1 MKTAN
6 VVRGFAPVLIVLG
19 ALALQGCAMYPKYS
33 ETVYFADYRPY
44 TAEGFT
50 ISPSSSGFTYES
62 IGDLEIMFVPG
73 KLKTQPTDTPMAPA
87 PAQTTDSVASED
99 SIFDDFATWC
109 ATPPTTSTASKT
121 ILYEPDY
128 GTIVERMVRQAQA
141 LGADALLNFRITQ
154 RKEYVKS
161 GGRVFDVWV
170 YVASG
175 FAVKLTK

>member
-1 MKTAN
+1 MKTTN
-6 VVRGFAPVLIVLG
+6 VVCGFVPALIVLG

-73 KLKTQPTDTPMAPA
+73 KMKTQPADAKMVPA
-87 PAQTTDSVASED
+87 QTQTTDSVASED
-99 SIFDDFATWC
+99 SLLDDFATWC
-109 ATPPTTSTASKT
+109 ATTPTTATGSKT
-121 ILYEPDY
+121 TLYEPDY

-154 RKEYVKS
+154 RKESVKS

>member
-6 VVRGFAPVLIVLG
+6 VVRGFVSALIVLG

-62 IGDLEIMFVPG
+62 IGALEIVFVPG
-73 KLKTQPTDTPMAPA
+73 TIKRDQNSPKEDLQSGDKAWYELSDGNYGVTIYTPSYDLM
-87 PAQTTDSVASED
+87 
-99 SIFDDFATWC
+99 
-109 ATPPTTSTASKT
+109 
-121 ILYEPDY
+121 
-128 GTIVERMVRQAQA
+128 VEKMVRKAKEM
-141 LGADALLNFRITQ
+141 GADALLNFRIIPQTEMV
-154 RKEYVKS
+154 RS
-161 GGRVFDVWV
+161 GSQFYERTKA

>member
-6 VVRGFAPVLIVLG
+6 VVRGFASALIVLG

-62 IGDLEIMFVPG
+62 IGDLEMVFIIGQLEDAANENGVEGLQTLREYEEQREMYSPSYAEMTEKIVRE
-73 KLKTQPTDTPMAPA
+73 
-87 PAQTTDSVASED
+87 AQ
-99 SIFDDFATWC
+99 
-109 ATPPTTSTASKT
+109 K
-121 ILYEPDY
+121 
-128 GTIVERMVRQAQA
+128 
-141 LGADALLNFRITQ
+141 LGADALLNFRIRPLYSDPQT
-154 RKEYVKS
+154 RFGLV
-161 GGRVFDVWV
+161 GFTV
-170 YVASG
+170 SG